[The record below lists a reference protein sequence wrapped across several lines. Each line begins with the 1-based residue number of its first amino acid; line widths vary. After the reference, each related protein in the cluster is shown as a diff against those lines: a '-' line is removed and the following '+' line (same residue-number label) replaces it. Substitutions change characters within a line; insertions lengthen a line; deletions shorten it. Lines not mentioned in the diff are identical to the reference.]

1 MHKNSSPPRLVCS
14 KQSAKAPIKGG
25 SQFPN
30 HTTLQLITT
39 TKCIRTN
46 LSESG
51 IINKPQRPTFIERT
65 LSNLLKLSII
75 KYLQINMLFNPSTN
89 NSNQSG
95 LVSFLCT
102 CSISPDRLYAPRTT
116 SPFYSP
122 RPGFNSL
129 NEPRRQI
136 ALTTR
141 ENRCFCMPEV
151 VILRERASEMM
162 SLHE

>member
-1 MHKNSSPPRLVCS
+1 MFTPTGHKVLPPFVGSDHNFFHCHSMIECTVLHKNSSPPRLVCS

-75 KYLQINMLFNPSTN
+75 KYLPN
-89 NSNQSG
+89 
-95 LVSFLCT
+95 
-102 CSISPDRLYAPRTT
+102 
-116 SPFYSP
+116 
-122 RPGFNSL
+122 
-129 NEPRRQI
+129 
-136 ALTTR
+136 
-141 ENRCFCMPEV
+141 
-151 VILRERASEMM
+151 
-162 SLHE
+162 